1 MRISTKEASRQL
13 GIPIPEL
20 QWQMKTGQLPIGTV
34 RVGEP
39 TRYYPNGK
47 TSYYIQQELVD
58 AYLRGDTEIQK
69 RRLEELEKKINEFN
83 SALAKMQEATA

>member
-20 QWQMKTGQLPIGTV
+20 QWQIETGQLPIGTV

-47 TSYYIQQELVD
+47 RTFYIQQEKID
-58 AYLRGDTEIQK
+58 EYLKSKNTISELQK
-69 RRLEELEKKINEFN
+69 RLDELEEIII
-83 SALAKMQEATA
+83 KMRGIKEC